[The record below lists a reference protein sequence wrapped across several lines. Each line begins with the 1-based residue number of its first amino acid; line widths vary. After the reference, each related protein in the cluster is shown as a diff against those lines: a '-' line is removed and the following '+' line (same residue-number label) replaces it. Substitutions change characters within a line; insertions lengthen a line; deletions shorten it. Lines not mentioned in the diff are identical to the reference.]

1 MLAIKEA
8 IYLKIFIFFPFQ
20 VSEHRG
26 SGGNMEKLV
35 QN

>member
-8 IYLKIFIFFPFQ
+8 YLIKIIFSPFQ